1 MTELAFICGGYHS
14 AQFGEEGREKMK
26 RGEERRKGGREGG
39 PEGGSFKGRQG
50 GMSSGRKQAGKGTGG
65 RIEQLIQGLP

>member
-26 RGEERRKGGREGG
+26 RGEERREGG

-65 RIEQLIQGLP
+65 RIEKLIQGLP